1 MATRAAG
8 TCLPARAR
16 CGEVRVDLDVL
27 SAEELVLGLVLLV
40 LLMVLGRGR
49 SRVGRTVGRGGAER
63 TVRRR
68 EPEGLRC
75 MRRLWR
81 ALRGCAT
88 ATAAAAATTAAST
101 AAGTA
106 LGRRTVAAVVALGQ
120 LVVGEAGEVEGLDEG
135 DVGHRVWSVE
145 GTASSAQVSLRYHVE
160 RVRGECR

>member
-1 MATRAAG
+1 MATRAATRSAG

-68 EPEGLRC
+68 SALYAPSVACPPGLRYRHC
-75 MRRLWR
+75 RCRCHYRR
-81 ALRGCAT
+81 
-88 ATAAAAATTAAST
+88 
-101 AAGTA
+101 
-106 LGRRTVAAVVALGQ
+106 
-120 LVVGEAGEVEGLDEG
+120 
-135 DVGHRVWSVE
+135 
-145 GTASSAQVSLRYHVE
+145 
-160 RVRGECR
+160 